1 MGLRF
6 RKSSKAGPFRVNFS
20 KSGVGY
26 SVGGK
31 GFRFTKKANGGYRT
45 TASIPGTGISSV
57 NDFSGSK
64 NKKYSFSSRLK
75 TRKELTRKQKIV
87 ENCLIAFGIVSI
99 LTCFILLLVNSIIY
113 G

>member
-1 MGLRF
+1 MGFRF
-6 RKSSKAGPFRVNFS
+6 RKSLNVGPFRMNFS

-31 GFRFTKKANGGYRT
+31 GFRVTKKAGGGYRT
-45 TASIPGTGISSV
+45 TSSIPGTGISFV
-57 NDFSGSK
+57 NDFSKSK
-64 NKKYSFSSRLK
+64 SEKHSFINRPKS
-75 TRKELTRKQKIV
+75 RKELTKKQKIV